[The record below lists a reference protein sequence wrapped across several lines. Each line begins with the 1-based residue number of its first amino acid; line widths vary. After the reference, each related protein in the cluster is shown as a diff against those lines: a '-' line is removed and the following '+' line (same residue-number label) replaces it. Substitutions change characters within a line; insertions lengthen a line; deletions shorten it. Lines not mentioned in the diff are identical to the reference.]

1 MRRHPEGMS
10 MKAMTKVLVA
20 AAVTCLLSAPSA
32 HAQGISGAATSTSG
46 ATCSGG
52 GGTDGDCRNSS
63 AFTAN
68 TSSTITSRYA
78 WNINADTTVFS
89 THNTSGNAQHH
100 VTFTATAP
108 GGYRLDI
115 SSTRVG
121 AMDRGSDA
129 SGCSGSADTSGVTGS
144 SNIAIDQNPGNLNI
158 ADPGSIGAG
167 GGDSDVPFNQSSGT
181 ATIFR
186 VSNGVG

>member
-1 MRRHPEGMS
+1 

-52 GGTDGDCRNSS
+52 GSTDGDCRNSS

-108 GGYRLDI
+108 AEVWIDGK
-115 SSTRVG
+115 SVG
-121 AMDRGSDA
+121 QTPLIDLPLEIGSHHVRMK
-129 SGCSGSADTSGVTGS
+129 SGSAERQFTV
-144 SNIAIDQNPGNLNI
+144 
-158 ADPGSIGAG
+158 
-167 GGDSDVPFNQSSGT
+167 T
-181 ATIFR
+181 ATMTPVNFNEDF
-186 VSNGVG
+186 SK